1 MRCLSRSFWTVNEEG
16 DDVEDDIDEEDE
28 AWSSGY

>member
-1 MRCLSRSFWTVNEEG
+1 MRCLSRSFLTVNEER
-16 DDVEDDIDEEDE
+16 DVEDDIDEEDE